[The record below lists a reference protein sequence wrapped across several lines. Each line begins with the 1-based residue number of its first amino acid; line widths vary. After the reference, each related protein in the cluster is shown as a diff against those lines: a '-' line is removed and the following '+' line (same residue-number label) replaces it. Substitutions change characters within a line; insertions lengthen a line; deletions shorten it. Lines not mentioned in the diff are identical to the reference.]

1 MQNYEQLITALKDST
16 LTYGVLT
23 LKAII
28 VLMIGL
34 KVISMIANLVE
45 KFLTKSDLDQSLKSF
60 LGSLLK
66 IALKAALFVSVIEM
80 VGIKTTSFVAILG
93 AAGLAIGMSLQGAL
107 GNLAGG
113 VMILLFK
120 PFKVGDF
127 IEAQGHIGNVSEIQ
141 IFCTILLTPDLKTV
155 IIPNSPLS
163 SNSITNYSKEPIRR
177 IDMEFGIGYGDDI
190 KAAKDV
196 LISLLDSDDRVL
208 KEPAHMVNVGALAD
222 NSVNF
227 NVRPFVKSEHYWDV
241 YFDMQE
247 KVKLAFDEK
256 GISIPYPQRDIH
268 IVSNVDTNKSL

>member
-1 MQNYEQLITALKDST
+1 MQNYEQLFQMLQEQS
-16 LTYGVLT
+16 LTYGVLA

-28 VLMIGL
+28 VLLIGL
-34 KVISMIANLVE
+34 KVINMIAMFVE
-45 KFLTKSDLDQSLKSF
+45 KILSKSDLDGSLKSF

-127 IEAQGHIGNVSEIQ
+127 IEAQGHVGTVSEIQ

-155 IIPNSPLS
+155 ILPNSPLS
-163 SNSITNYSKEPIRR
+163 SNSITNYSKGPVRR
-177 IDMEFGIGYGDDI
+177 VDMIFGIGYGDDI
-190 KAAKDV
+190 KLAKSV
-196 LISLLDSDDRVL
+196 LNDILSNDERVL
-208 KEPAHMVNVGALAD
+208 KDPAHVVNVAALAD

-227 NVRPFVKSEHYWDV
+227 NVRPYVKSEHYWDV
-241 YFDMQE
+241 YSDMQE
-247 KVKLAFDEK
+247 KIKLAFDEK
-256 GISIPYPQRDIH
+256 GISIPYPQRDLH
-268 IVSNVDTNKSL
+268 IITKADEKPLL